1 MMLTAVLLAAALQ
14 SSDLYKLRS
23 VSEVTISPD
32 GKLVAYAVER
42 NEAKGRP
49 QRRLNI
55 LDLAGGTTKELA
67 DRTSSPLWSPDGEWL
82 AFSGPDGLQIAKK
95 DGSGAVQVA
104 KTEATNSPMQLP
116 GAMVAWSP
124 DGKTL
129 AYVSA
134 APGPE
139 TDEASGDPVVIRR
152 FLYKPDLS
160 EGESRSNDNRRLH
173 IHLYDVATR
182 QTRQLTS
189 GHHHEHSIAWS
200 PDGSEI
206 AFVSNI
212 DEDEDQFFNYDLF
225 AVRVKDG
232 AIRRITATESAEYQ
246 PQFSPDGKSILF
258 LGTKRGLTDLET
270 TMEDTHVWT
279 VDADGSNR
287 REIGKDIDNRQL
299 AANWSPDGK
308 SIYFAL
314 QERGQVRLL
323 RIPREGGKAE
333 RVVEREGR
341 IGSYSLSR
349 TGRLAYSFTTPED
362 LAQLYVD
369 GKRMTSL
376 NDLGEVAK
384 TESFRF
390 LSNDHKYEVEAFLT
404 KPLGMTATSKH
415 PMIVVIHGGP
425 HGQQGSVF
433 TFRNQVYATRGWA
446 VLQVNYR
453 GSTGYG
459 QAFADA
465 VFRDQNGD
473 EAQDVLYGVSAAIRR
488 YPWIDRNR
496 LGVEG
501 VSYGGQLSAW
511 LITQTRIFKAAI
523 PTAAIINL
531 VSYNYTTY
539 YNQYEEMEYGYRPH
553 QMDVMDELWKRSP
566 LRYVARAATPTL
578 LIHGEND
585 NDVPI
590 SEAEQFYVALKDV
603 GVETVFVR
611 YPREGHGIREPKH
624 VIDWLDRSIA
634 WYEAHFRAE

>member
-1 MMLTAVLLAAALQ
+1 MMLTAVILAAMLQ
-14 SSDLYKLRS
+14 SQDLYKLRS
-23 VSEVTISPD
+23 VSDVAISPD

-42 NEAKGRP
+42 NEPKGRP
-49 QRRLNI
+49 IRRLAI
-55 LDLAGGTTKELA
+55 LDVASGSSTQLP
-67 DRTSSPLWSPDGEWL
+67 DHTSGPVWSPDGEWL
-82 AFSGPDGLQIAKK
+82 VFSGEDGLQLAKK
-95 DGSGAVQVA
+95 DGSGIVAVGA
-104 KTEATNSPMQLP
+104 TEGTNSPIQLQ
-116 GAMVAWSP
+116 GASVAWSP
-124 DGKTL
+124 DGRTI
-129 AYVSA
+129 AFVSST
-134 APGPE
+134 PGPE
-139 TDEASGDPVVIRR
+139 TEEAGGDPMVIRR
-152 FLYKPDLS
+152 FLYKPDLV
-160 EGESRSNDNRRLH
+160 EGNTRFNDNRRLH
-173 IHLYDVATR
+173 IFLYDIATR

-189 GHHHEHSIAWS
+189 GDHYEHSIAWS
-200 PDGSEI
+200 PDGSEL
-206 AFVSNI
+206 AFVSNR
-212 DEDEDQFFNYDLF
+212 DPDEDQFHNPDLF

-232 AIRRITATESAEYQ
+232 EIRRITATESAEYQ
-246 PQFSPDGKSILF
+246 PRWSPDGKQLLF
-258 LGTKRGLTDLET
+258 LGTRRGLTDLET

-279 VDADGSNR
+279 IDADGTDR
-287 REIGKDIDNRQL
+287 REVGKDIDNRQM
-299 AANWSPDGK
+299 AAHWSPDGK
-308 SIYFAL
+308 SIYFTL
-314 QERGQVRLL
+314 QERGNVRLM
-323 RIPREGGKAE
+323 RIPSSGGKAE
-333 RVVEREGR
+333 RVVEAEGR
-341 IGSYSLSR
+341 VTSYSVAKN
-349 TGRLAYSFTTPED
+349 GRIAYALVTPTD

-369 GKRMTSL
+369 GKQATSL
-376 NDLGEVAK
+376 NQLDTVAK

-390 LSNDHKYEVEAFLT
+390 VSNDHKYEVEAFLT

-415 PMIVVIHGGP
+415 PMIVAIHGGP
-425 HGQQGSVF
+425 HGQQGSLF
-433 TFRNQVYATRGWA
+433 TFRHQIYAARGWA

-473 EAQDVLYGVSAAIRR
+473 EAQDVLYGVNAALRR

-553 QMDVMDELWKRSP
+553 QLDTMDQLWKRSP
-566 LRYVARAATPTL
+566 LRYVAQAATPTL

-585 NDVPI
+585 NDVPV
-590 SEAEQFYVALKDV
+590 SEAEQFYIALKDV

-611 YPREGHGIREPKH
+611 YPREGHGLREPKH
-624 VIDWLDRSIA
+624 IVDWLDRSVA

>member
-14 SSDLYKLRS
+14 SSDLYKLRG
-23 VSEVTISPD
+23 VAEAAISPD
-32 GKLVAYAVER
+32 GKLVAYTIER
-42 NEAKGRP
+42 NEPKGRAV
-49 QRRLNI
+49 RRLTI
-55 LDLAGGTTKELA
+55 LDVASGASRELP
-67 DRTSSPLWSPDGEWL
+67 DRTSGAVWSPDGEWL
-82 AFSGPDGLQIAKK
+82 AFNGPEGLQLAKK
-95 DGSGAVQVA
+95 DGSGLVTVA
-104 KTEATNSPMQLP
+104 KTQGTNSPLQLQ
-116 GAMVAWSP
+116 GATVAWSP
-124 DGKTL
+124 DGRTL
-129 AYVSA
+129 AYVSST
-134 APGPE
+134 PGPE
-139 TDEASGDPVVIRR
+139 TEEVSGDPVVIRR
-152 FLYKPDLS
+152 FLYKPDLA
-160 EGESRSNDNRRLH
+160 EGNSRLNDNRRLH
-173 IHLYDVATR
+173 LFLYDVATK

-189 GHHHEHSIAWS
+189 GNHYEHSIAWS
-200 PDGSEI
+200 PDGTEL
-206 AFVSNI
+206 AFVSNR

-232 AIRRITATESAEYQ
+232 EIRRITATESAEYQ
-246 PQFSPDGKSILF
+246 PQYSPDGKSILF
-258 LGTKRGLTDLET
+258 LGTRRGLTDLET

-279 VDADGSNR
+279 VDVDGSNR

-299 AANWSPDGK
+299 AANWSADGTQ
-308 SIYFAL
+308 IYFEL
-314 QERGQVRLL
+314 VERGNTRLL
-323 RIPREGGKAE
+323 RIPAGGGKAE
-333 RVVEREGR
+333 RVVDVEGR
-341 IGSYSLSR
+341 VTAYSVSK
-349 TGRLAYSFTTPED
+349 TGRIAYALATPED

-369 GKRMTSL
+369 GKRLTAP
-376 NDLGEVAK
+376 NDVAAAK

-390 LSNDHKYEVEAFLT
+390 LSNDHKYEIEAFLT

-415 PMIVVIHGGP
+415 PLIVIIHGGP

-433 TFRNQVYATRGWA
+433 TFRNQVYAARGWA

-453 GSTGYG
+453 GSIGYG

-473 EAQDVLYGVSAAIRR
+473 EAQDVLYGVNAALRR
-488 YPWIDRNR
+488 YPWIDRTR

-511 LITQTRIFKAAI
+511 LITQTRIFRAAI

-553 QMDVMDELWKRSP
+553 QMDTMDELWKRSP

-578 LIHGEND
+578 LMHGEND

-590 SEAEQFYVALKDV
+590 SEAEQFYIALKDV
-603 GVETVFVR
+603 GVETVLVR

>member
-1 MMLTAVLLAAALQ
+1 MLTAVLLAAALQ

-23 VSEVTISPD
+23 VAEVAISPD
-32 GKLVAYAVER
+32 GKLVAYSVER
-42 NEAKGRP
+42 NEPKGRP
-49 QRRLNI
+49 ARRLSI
-55 LDLAGGTTKELA
+55 LDIASGTSKELP
-67 DRTSSPLWSPDGEWL
+67 DRTAGAVWSPDGEWL
-82 AFSGPDGLQIAKK
+82 AFNGPDGLQLAKK
-95 DGSGAVQVA
+95 DGSGIVTVG
-104 KTEATNSPMQLP
+104 KTEGTNSPLQLQ
-116 GAMVAWSP
+116 GATVAWSP
-124 DGKTL
+124 DGRTI
-129 AYVSA
+129 AYVSST
-134 APGPE
+134 PGPE
-139 TDEASGDPVVIRR
+139 TDEVSGDPVVLRR
-152 FLYKPDLS
+152 FLYKPDLA
-160 EGESRSNDNRRLH
+160 EGNTRLNDNRRLH
-173 IHLYDVATR
+173 IFLYDVATK

-189 GHHHEHSIAWS
+189 GHHYEHSIAWS
-200 PDGSEI
+200 PDGSEL
-206 AFVSNI
+206 AFVSNR

-232 AIRRITATESAEYQ
+232 EIRRITATESAEYQ
-246 PQFSPDGKSILF
+246 PRYSPDGKSLLF
-258 LGTKRGLTDLET
+258 LGTRRGLTDLET

-279 VDADGSNR
+279 VEADGSNR
-287 REIGKDIDNRQL
+287 REVGKDVDNRQL
-299 AANWSPDGK
+299 AASWSADGRQ
-308 SIYFAL
+308 IYFTL
-314 QERGQVRLL
+314 QERGNTRLM
-323 RIPREGGKAE
+323 RMPATGGKAE
-333 RVVEREGR
+333 RLVDGEGR
-341 IGSYSLSR
+341 VNAYSVAK
-349 TGRLAYSFTTPED
+349 TGRIAYALATPDD

-369 GKRMTSL
+369 GKRLTAPNEMAA
-376 NDLGEVAK
+376 AK

-390 LSNDHKYEVEAFLT
+390 LSNDHKFEVEAFLT
-404 KPLGMTATSKH
+404 RPLGMTATSKH
-415 PMIVVIHGGP
+415 PLIVVIHGGP
-425 HGQQGSVF
+425 HGQQGSLF
-433 TFRNQVYATRGWA
+433 TFRHQVYAARGWA

-473 EAQDVLYGVSAAIRR
+473 EAQDVLYGVNAALRR

-553 QMDVMDELWKRSP
+553 QLEVMDELWARSP

-590 SEAEQFYVALKDV
+590 AEAEQFYVALKDV

>member
-1 MMLTAVLLAAALQ
+1 MMLTAVVLAATLQ

-23 VSEVTISPD
+23 VAGVTISPD
-32 GKLVAYAVER
+32 GKLVAYSIER
-42 NEAKGRP
+42 NESKERP

-55 LDLAGGTTKELA
+55 LDVETGRTTALA
-67 DRTSSPLWSPDGEWL
+67 DRTGGAVWSPDGQWL
-82 AFSGPDGLQIAKK
+82 AFNGSEGLQIAKK
-95 DGSGAVQVA
+95 DGTNVTRVA
-104 KTEATNSPMQLP
+104 QPESTNTPLPFP
-116 GAMVAWSP
+116 GAAVAWSP
-124 DGKTL
+124 DGRTL

-134 APGPE
+134 APGSE
-139 TDEASGDPVVIRR
+139 TAEASGDPVVIRR
-152 FLYKPDLS
+152 FLYKPDLE
-160 EGESRSNDNRRLH
+160 EGESRRNDNRRLH
-173 IHLYDVATR
+173 IFLYDVATR

-189 GHHHEHSIAWS
+189 GNHHEHSISWS
-200 PDGSEI
+200 PDGAEI
-206 AFVSNI
+206 VFVSNI
-212 DEDEDQFFNYDLF
+212 DEDEDRFFNYDLF
-225 AVRVKDG
+225 IVRVKDG
-232 AIRRITATESAEYQ
+232 AIRRLTATESAEYQ
-246 PQFSPDGKSILF
+246 PQFSPNGKSILF
-258 LGTKRGLTDLET
+258 LATKRGLTDLET

-279 VDADGSNR
+279 IDADGTNR
-287 REIGKDIDNRQL
+287 REVGKDVDNRQIG
-299 AANWSPDGK
+299 ASWAPDGN
-308 SIYFAL
+308 SIYCLL
-314 QERGQVRLL
+314 QERGQVRLI
-323 RIPREGGKAE
+323 RFVDGKVE

-341 IGSYSLSR
+341 TGSYGFSKS
-349 TGRLAYSFTTPED
+349 GRLAYAFTSPED
-362 LAQLYVD
+362 LSELYVD
-369 GKRMTSL
+369 GKQMTSL
-376 NDLGEVAK
+376 NQIDTVAK

-390 LSNDHKYEVEAFLT
+390 LSNDHKFEVEAFLT
-404 KPLGMTATSKH
+404 KPLGMTETSKH

-425 HGQQGSVF
+425 HGQQGSAF
-433 TFRNQVYATRGWA
+433 TLRNQVYAARGWA

-453 GSTGYG
+453 GSIGYG
-459 QAFADA
+459 QAFADG
-465 VFRDQNGD
+465 VFRDQDGD
-473 EAQDVLYGVSAAIRR
+473 EAQDVLYGVNAALRR

-590 SEAEQFYVALKDV
+590 SEAEQFYIALKDV

-611 YPREGHGIREPKH
+611 YPREGHGLREPKH
-624 VIDWLDRSIA
+624 IVDWTERSIA
-634 WYEAHFRAE
+634 WYEKYFKTE